1 MILTLKGKS
10 FMPQINIQIHDHDLL
25 VEMMDNSSSK
35 ALIKRL
41 KQSDI
46 VLEMKE
52 FANMEKFGVLDEK
65 YPQNDEWVTTLCR
78 DVILSEGYLLVI
90 YYAPNTWNFTKIG
103 KVINVSDEEFKR
115 ILGKGNVHAR
125 IHLVK
130 E

>member
-1 MILTLKGKS
+1 
-10 FMPQINIQIHDHDLL
+10 MPQINIQIHDHDLL
-25 VEMMDNSSSK
+25 VEMIDNSSSK

-46 VLEMKE
+46 
-52 FANMEKFGVLDEK
+52 ANMEKFGVLDKK

-103 KVINVSDEEFKR
+103 KVINVSDGEFKR

>member
-1 MILTLKGKS
+1 
-10 FMPQINIQIHDHDLL
+10 MPQINIQIHDHDLL
-25 VEMMDNSSSK
+25 VEMIDNSSSK

-52 FANMEKFGVLDEK
+52 FANMEKFGVLDKK

-115 ILGKGNVHAR
+115 ILGKGNVQAR